1 MIKFLDLHIINQFY
15 EEEFKNMYQR
25 FLDSGYYVLGNE
37 VKQFETN
44 FAAYC
49 GTKYCIGVGNG
60 LDALTLIFKGYIEL
74 GKLKIGDA
82 VAVPAN
88 TYIASVLAII
98 HAGLKPVFIEPYAE
112 TYNIDVSE
120 LEHHYSEAIKA
131 VLVVHLYGQL
141 ANIKAINDFAN
152 KHNLLVVEDAAQAHG
167 AKDEFGVLAGSFGD
181 AAGFSFYP
189 TKNLGAQGDAGAIT
203 TSDKT
208 LFDVVLKLRNYG
220 TSSKYVNDIIG
231 YNSRLD
237 EFQAGVLNVK
247 LKHLDADN
255 EKRVEIAN
263 RYLSEIDNKKIQL
276 PYFSGHQDHV
286 FHQFVILVEDR
297 EKMMDYLKQ
306 HQIGC
311 LIHYP
316 IPPHQQEALTAY
328 KHLSLPITE
337 DIHKHVLSIPLN
349 TSLSG
354 NQINYIIKTLN
365 AY

>member
-1 MIKFLDLHIINQFY
+1 MIPFLDLHSINQSY

-44 FAAYC
+44 FASYC
-49 GTKYCIGVGNG
+49 GTKYCVGVGNG
-60 LDALTLIFKGYIEL
+60 LDALTFIFKGYIEL
-74 GKLKIGDA
+74 GKLNVGDKI
-82 VAVPAN
+82 AVPAN

-112 TYNIDVSE
+112 TYNLDVSE
-120 LEHHYSEAIKA
+120 LEYHYSEDIKA

-141 ANIKAINDFAN
+141 ANMKAINGFAN

-167 AKDEFGVLAGSFGD
+167 AKDEFGVLAGNFGD

-203 TSDKT
+203 TNDGE
-208 LFDVVLKLRNYG
+208 LAEVILKLRNYG

-237 EFQAGVLNVK
+237 EFQAGVLNIK
-247 LKHLDADN
+247 LKRLDDDN
-255 EKRVEIAN
+255 VKRVEIAN

-276 PYFSGHQDHV
+276 PYFSGNQDHV
-286 FHQFVILVEDR
+286 FHQFVIQVEDR
-297 EKMMDYLKQ
+297 VKMMDYLKQ

-316 IPPHQQEALTAY
+316 IPPHQQEALKVY
-328 KHLSLPITE
+328 KNLSLPITE
-337 DIHKHVLSIPLN
+337 DIHQQVLSLPLN
-349 TSLSG
+349 ISLSDD
-354 NQINYIIKTLN
+354 QVDYIIKTLN